1 MTCFYMKHRN
11 GLKRLICKTFQVK
24 NENGK
29 LDESKKDIEWF
40 KFRLGIF
47 FHGMC

>member
-1 MTCFYMKHRN
+1 MSAQCCVSFRAVMTCLYMKRRN

-29 LDESKKDIEWF
+29 LDESKKDIE
-40 KFRLGIF
+40 
-47 FHGMC
+47 